1 MLFELFLAHYLIFSF
16 QTCTQRYMSEKYH
29 QTSGIETSVHVSVE
43 RTVKNCK
50 PELGQL
56 FNVAYFAAKAGISFR
71 KYPKHCSLQSKN
83 DMALRKNYVTDV
95 ACSRFILSIGESLK
109 ITLERDSFN

>member
-1 MLFELFLAHYLIFSF
+1 
-16 QTCTQRYMSEKYH
+16 MSEKYH
-29 QTSGIETSVHVSVE
+29 QTSRIETSVHVSVE

-56 FNVAYFAAKAGISFR
+56 FIVAYFAAKAGISFR